1 MIKLYGQGYYDGHP
15 AKLMQTFNMANA
27 KAVPGS
33 ASYAPSVCSFSA
45 VSTKKEVVKDGWLR
59 NNIDR

>member
-1 MIKLYGQGYYDGHP
+1 
-15 AKLMQTFNMANA
+15 MQTFNMANA